1 MAKADFTEIINL
13 IDEEIV
19 TNGQGLIDAVL
30 LRGILKGMLTA
41 VGANLDG
48 KVDTETGKGLSTNDL
63 TNTLLAKINSV
74 DGKVDKVQGKSL
86 ILDTLITKLSNMP
99 TITGF
104 NAETNR
110 ITIGG
115 KEYELTPYVPI
126 PDYYVGWTSGNAAS
140 FQAKT
145 AQELVNGAGDNNFMV
160 ATNPTYQHA
169 CIDKI
174 FYLLFKTDKAPTGGS
189 LVSGGLESQISA
201 SDFLSGGIIH
211 HDPITYD
218 GTTYKVYT
226 YADDDLISDS
236 NIITVNFQ

>member
-1 MAKADFTEIINL
+1 MADFKTITDRIN
-13 IDEEIV
+13 EEIV
-19 TNGQGLIDAVL
+19 TNGQGLIDAITLRDIL
-30 LRGILKGMLTA
+30 LGMLTA
-41 VGANLDG
+41 VGANLDF
-48 KVDTETGKGLSTNDL
+48 KVDTEPGKGLSTNDF
-63 TNTLLAKINSV
+63 TTTLKN
-74 DGKVDKVQGKSL
+74 
-86 ILDTLITKLSNMP
+86 KLNNMP
-99 TITGF
+99 YIT
-104 NAETNR
+104 AYDYTNHLV
-110 ITIGG
+110 TLSDGTHSQV
-115 KEYELTPYVPI
+115 YQLTPYVPI

-145 AQELVNGAGDNNFMV
+145 AQELVNGAGNNHFMV

-169 CIDKI
+169 CINKI

-211 HDPITYD
+211 HEPITYD